1 MDCIQPCDRERK
13 TVWANSF
20 KVFET
25 RYICET
31 VWDTSH
37 VPTDVSVNSI
47 TSFYFSSTESD
58 KKEKKSRDETNMEIF
73 NNVWRRYNLYHYFLF
88 LVFFFNFQFKIF
100 YRWFFFFSRFFFLN
114 FFIYSIPITQLPG
127 TGDVLVLLIG
137 HPVYH
142 RGRKGGGG
150 R

>member
-1 MDCIQPCDRERK
+1 MDCIQPCDREK
-13 TVWANSF
+13 KNF

-47 TSFYFSSTESD
+47 TSFYFSSTES
-58 KKEKKSRDETNMEIF
+58 KKKVETRQI
-73 NNVWRRYNLYHYFLF
+73 WRYSTMSGADTIYIIT
-88 LVFFFNFQFKIF
+88 FFFS
-100 YRWFFFFSRFFFLN
+100 FFFFFY
-114 FFIYSIPITQLPG
+114 FIYSIPITQLPG

-142 RGRKGGGG
+142 RGRKGGGEIEQEKEK
-150 R
+150 